1 MQRFLREAPRRL
13 LVVSALLGL
22 SWGPS
27 YAFAQDDEE
36 EEDEEPSAFVL
47 FLQERGN
54 NAAIGLNGIITF
66 PADPVMFAI
75 EGPDVLDGWWAP
87 PAHAVGF
94 VAGLLQGTYRVVMG
108 AIDIPFA
115 LIPKMPMLS
124 PVPRF
129 KALPFVLHDD
139 E

>member
-1 MQRFLREAPRRL
+1 MQRLPQRAPVGLVLVSGL
-13 LVVSALLGL
+13 LVAFSTPGL
-22 SWGPS
+22 
-27 YAFAQDDEE
+27 AFAQDDEE
-36 EEDEEPSAFVL
+36 EEEEPSAFVE
-47 FLQERGN
+47 FLKERGN

-75 EGPDVLDGWWAP
+75 EGPDVLEGWWAP

-94 VAGLLQGTYRVVMG
+94 FAGLLQGVYRVMMG

-124 PVPRF
+124 PLPRY